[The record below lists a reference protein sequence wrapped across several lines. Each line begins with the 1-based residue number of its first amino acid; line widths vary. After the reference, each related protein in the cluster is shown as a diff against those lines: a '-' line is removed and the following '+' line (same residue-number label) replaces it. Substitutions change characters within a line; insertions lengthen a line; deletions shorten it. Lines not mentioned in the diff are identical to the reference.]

1 MVDLPVTRYARAG
14 DGTRLAY
21 KVLGDGPVDLIYLQP
36 WYSHVEI
43 IWEEPRHE
51 RFLRRFASFS
61 RLIIFD
67 RRGSGMSDP
76 MPMDRPPDMETRMDD
91 ARAVMN
97 EVGSERAVVYGAS
110 ESGALACL
118 FAAAH
123 PDRTIALVIHGSCAR
138 EAWAPDYPWGTTR
151 EAHEQQ
157 VDLIDRLWG
166 TEEMVRDWFD
176 SFDPEMVTWEAK
188 LARYGMSPGA
198 AVAYERMTYQQDVR
212 DVLPAIHVPTLI
224 LHRERDSPEDNRY
237 LAEHI
242 PGAEYIALK
251 GDEHVPYLG
260 DQDSVTR
267 EIERFVRSVRDE
279 EAVLDR
285 VLATVMFTD
294 IVGSTETVTR
304 LGDQGWRDL
313 VERHHA
319 AVRSLLGRYR
329 GSEVDTAGD
338 GFFAT
343 FDGPARAVKCA
354 RSIVETVKPMGI
366 EVRAGVHTGEVETVA
381 GKAGGLAV
389 VIGSRISSFA
399 EPSQVL
405 ASQTVKDLTAGSG
418 IVYEDAGEH
427 ELKGVPDRWRLY
439 QVVI

>member
-1 MVDLPVTRYARAG
+1 M
-14 DGTRLAY
+14 
-21 KVLGDGPVDLIYLQP
+21 LGDGPVDLVYLQP
-36 WYSHVEI
+36 WYSHIEI

-51 RFLRRFASFS
+51 RFLHTFASFS

-76 MPMDRPPDMETRMDD
+76 MPIDRPPDMEARMDD
-91 ARAVMN
+91 ARAVMD
-97 EVGSERAVVYGAS
+97 EVGSERAVIYGAS

-138 EAWAPDYPWGTTR
+138 EAWAPDYPWGVTR
-151 EAHEQQ
+151 ERHEQL
-157 VDLIDRLWG
+157 VRDIDAGWG
-166 TEEMVRDWFD
+166 TEEYVRGWFN
-176 SFDPEMVTWEAK
+176 SYGQEQFDDEMIAWEAK
-188 LARYGMSPGA
+188 LGRYSMSPGA
-198 AVAYERMTYQQDVR
+198 AVAYERMTYEQDVR
-212 DVLPAIHVPTLI
+212 HVLPAIHVPTLI
-224 LHRERDSPEDNRY
+224 LHREQDSPEDNRY

-242 PGAEYIALK
+242 PGAEYISLE
-251 GDEHVPYLG
+251 GFEHVPYLG

-294 IVGSTETVTR
+294 IVGSTETVAR

-319 AVRSLLGRYR
+319 IVRSLLGRYR

-354 RSIVETVKPMGI
+354 AAIAGAVQPLGI
-366 EVRAGVHTGEVETVA
+366 QIRAGVHTGEVETVA

-389 VIGSRISSFA
+389 VIGARIGA
-399 EPSQVL
+399 TAGPSQVL
-405 ASQTVKDLTAGSG
+405 ASQTVKDLTSGSG
-418 IVYEDAGEH
+418 ITFEDAGEH
-427 ELKGVPDRWRLY
+427 ELKGVPERWRLY
-439 QVVI
+439 QVVG